1 MATLIT
7 AIPVYNGERFI
18 AATLASLAAQT
29 RKPDRVVILDNGST
43 DRTREIVASTAGPQT
58 EYRLNERN
66 LGMFG
71 NMNRALDL
79 APETDYLHVL
89 HADDLIKPAFYQEL
103 EVLLDKMPGAGLAYA
118 QSDFIDETGAPSRL
132 GHRHRTDFENCQ
144 DVDSFLRVRAELQPI
159 VCPAVLLK
167 TARQPAPVRF
177 REDMPQLADLVFWAE
192 WAHATGNV
200 ANHPDILA
208 RYRVHPHSGT
218 STNACNLQ
226 SFVLDE
232 WRAMQIIEP
241 LRCRDQGP
249 SWWRQEK
256 LRLIFAA
263 RSMVKASTAEP
274 MQARLIRQAA
284 LQEAGWIP
292 VQLAK
297 FLVGLRNGLHYLRS
311 S

>member
-18 AATLASLAAQT
+18 AATLACLAAQT
-29 RKPDRVVILDNGST
+29 RKPDRLVILDNGST
-43 DRTREIVASTAGPQT
+43 DRTKEMVAAAAGLQP

-89 HADDLIKPAFYQEL
+89 HADDLIKPSFYQEL
-103 EVLLDKMPGAGLAYA
+103 ELLLAKMPGRGLAYA
-118 QSDFIDETGAPSRL
+118 QSDFIDEMGAPSRL

-167 TARQPAPVRF
+167 TGREQAPVHF

-200 ANHPDILA
+200 ANHPDVLA
-208 RYRVHPHSGT
+208 HYRVHSQSGT
-218 STNACNLQ
+218 AANATNLQ

-232 WRAMQIIEP
+232 WRAMQLIEP
-241 LRCRDQGP
+241 LRCRNHTP
-249 SWWRQEK
+249 SRWRQEK

-263 RSMVKASTAEP
+263 RSLVKASGAEP

-284 LQEAGWIP
+284 LRHTGWLP

-311 S
+311 P